1 MPREFTRSDRVSDA
15 IQRILGQVIA
25 QEIRDPRIGLVNIN
39 AVTVTRDMAYAKVF
53 VTFVGSE
60 SEQESLEAASVLN
73 KASGFLRGFIAK
85 ELIMRSVPKLQFI
98 YDKTAIRGQELS
110 YLIERAIAEDNTH
123 PKDEAEPDEAGQDSD
138 EVAANDDAA
147 NNVTDMGSSND
158 IPSKDKNDIPS
169 KDKQD

>member
-39 AVTVTRDMAYAKVF
+39 AVTVTRDMAYAKVY
-53 VTFVGSE
+53 VTFVGAE
-60 SEQESLEAASVLN
+60 NEAESLAAASVLN

-110 YLIERAIAEDNTH
+110 YLIERAVREDSLHVHDEEPT
-123 PKDEAEPDEAGQDSD
+123 DEATPSAN
-138 EVAANDDAA
+138 AANDSDSKSDES
-147 NNVTDMGSSND
+147 TSSD
-158 IPSKDKNDIPS
+158 SEGEKV
-169 KDKQD
+169 

>member
-39 AVTVTRDMAYAKVF
+39 AVTVTRDMAYAKVY
-53 VTFVGSE
+53 VTFVGADENE
-60 SEQESLEAASVLN
+60 SVAAASVLN

-110 YLIERAIAEDNTH
+110 FLIDRAMKEDSLH
-123 PKDEAEPDEAGQDSD
+123 VHDDEPDTDSN
-138 EVAANDDAA
+138 AANDDSA
-147 NNVTDMGSSND
+147 NDE
-158 IPSKDKNDIPS
+158 SKGEKS
-169 KDKQD
+169 

>member
-39 AVTVTRDMAYAKVF
+39 AVTVTRDMAYAKVY
-53 VTFVGSE
+53 VTFVGAE
-60 SEQESLEAASVLN
+60 SEPESVAAASVLN

-110 YLIERAIAEDNTH
+110 YLIERAVREDSLH
-123 PKDEAEPDEAGQDSD
+123 EHDDAPSEGADSS
-138 EVAANDDAA
+138 AANDNDDSQNDASQHGDSEGEKA
-147 NNVTDMGSSND
+147 
-158 IPSKDKNDIPS
+158 
-169 KDKQD
+169 

>member
-53 VTFVGSE
+53 VTFVGAE
-60 SEQESLEAASVLN
+60 SEQESLAAASVLN

-110 YLIERAIAEDNTH
+110 YLIERAIAEDSTH
-123 PKDEAEPDEAGQDSD
+123 PKDDEAEQEAG
-138 EVAANDDAA
+138 EAAANDD
-147 NNVTDMGSSND
+147 SS
-158 IPSKDKNDIPS
+158 S

>member
-39 AVTVTRDMAYAKVF
+39 AVTVTRDMAYAKIY

-60 SEQESLEAASVLN
+60 NEADSLAAASVLN

-110 YLIERAIAEDNTH
+110 YLIERAVREDSLHPQDEEQSDLPAED
-123 PKDEAEPDEAGQDSD
+123 
-138 EVAANDDAA
+138 AANDSDS
-147 NNVTDMGSSND
+147 DGEKS
-158 IPSKDKNDIPS
+158 
-169 KDKQD
+169 